1 MRQIYIA
8 QDPVEAR
15 GITAVVSGE
24 DISLTDSCVWV
35 TEDVPFE
42 VVQEVMLTASHK
54 PIWVETSLESWSCP
68 GCGERIE
75 AQFSVWWQCGTS
87 QL

>member
-8 QDPVEAR
+8 QDPVKAHIIKGLLEAR
-15 GITAVVSGE
+15 GITAVASGE

-68 GCGERIE
+68 G
-75 AQFSVWWQCGTS
+75 
-87 QL
+87 